1 MKLSESIKSN
11 FKDFG
16 LTEEESKIPG
26 IDKKFDYEKQTI
38 DKLNR
43 SEKFDEIDTVAFGL
57 ETDDRKIVKV
67 YVNAENADAFEEAL
81 SRMLGEKDDIEEI
94 LNDLSKDFD
103 IVDVDWP
110 EQDQEENTEDE
121 QQEDG
126 SEIMD
131 KKVYKNDEV
140 KETLG
145 DQLAQKIFESGN
157 TIETRFS
164 TPTQLMVYH
173 AILDLGVPEI
183 VLNKS
188 SYRAAIVKGIRERA
202 AEIQSNSA
210 MKNALKT
217 FIKRVVD
224 FEEMAKE
231 NQEQEDKKQQQ
242 QKEDVVNSS
251 ITINEDRTDWDFSMS
266 KGEDLTIK
274 CPALEITLDS
284 EETEKVVKGV
294 TNRDAVVVK
303 DVDDQKKKVVFSPRG
318 TNVLVKRVG
327 SAEGYMMSSKDVD
340 DLLSVLSPEKEK
352 VEESTFKFDFSK
364 PLVDNFETW
373 LGSEIKVVGRNVI
386 KGYPVDIDDSDGT
399 FLEMTA
405 VDADAAKGLMKI
417 MRAAGFIVKIARG
430 KELSVDM
437 PAEVSESYRS
447 NLVGKYMKGGNRF
460 YLWQRGEGG
469 YSYYLTKHQSENFD
483 KVDSWELSFDEVKEI
498 LEKEGYVKK

>member
-164 TPTQLMVYH
+164 SM
-173 AILDLGVPEI
+173 
-183 VLNKS
+183 S
-188 SYRAAIVKGIRERA
+188 SFSPSIRERA
-202 AEIQSNSA
+202 SSKASA
-210 MKNALKT
+210 
-217 FIKRVVD
+217 
-224 FEEMAKE
+224 
-231 NQEQEDKKQQQ
+231 
-242 QKEDVVNSS
+242 
-251 ITINEDRTDWDFSMS
+251 FSAFTYT
-266 KGEDLTIK
+266 LTILRSSVSNPK
-274 CPALEITLDS
+274 ATVSIS
-284 EETEKVVKGV
+284 S
-294 TNRDAVVVK
+294 N
-303 DVDDQKKKVVFSPRG
+303 FS
-318 TNVLVKRVG
+318 
-327 SAEGYMMSSKDVD
+327 
-340 DLLSVLSPEKEK
+340 DLFSLSIVC
-352 VEESTFKFDFSK
+352 FS
-364 PLVDNFETW
+364 
-373 LGSEIKVVGRNVI
+373 
-386 KGYPVDIDDSDGT
+386 
-399 FLEMTA
+399 
-405 VDADAAKGLMKI
+405 
-417 MRAAGFIVKIARG
+417 
-430 KELSVDM
+430 
-437 PAEVSESYRS
+437 
-447 NLVGKYMKGGNRF
+447 
-460 YLWQRGEGG
+460 
-469 YSYYLTKHQSENFD
+469 
-483 KVDSWELSFDEVKEI
+483 
-498 LEKEGYVKK
+498 